1 MTFNFKHIAAASMFV
16 AAGLAQAAP
25 VTINVGGSW
34 NGLTATGTATLTF
47 SADLLGALDTG
58 KIELSN
64 YGNATSSIVKD
75 ADGFYVSASAAIAP
89 IRESLLG
96 AQLLLLDGTFWT
108 ETELVDAG
116 LGHATARDMAHLPVG
131 GPNGSVAQCAD
142 LGIERKLL
150 THINNT
156 NPLLDPR
163 SPERAW
169 IESQGWALAEDGQ
182 RFAL

>member
-1 MTFNFKHIAAASMFV
+1 MRTQPRFRYHV
-16 AAGLAQAAP
+16 P
-25 VTINVGGSW
+25 P
-34 NGLTATGTATLTF
+34 
-47 SADLLGALDTG
+47 LD
-58 KIELSN
+58 
-64 YGNATSSIVKD
+64 ARRAHD
-75 ADGFYVSASAAIAP
+75 
-89 IRESLLG
+89 
-96 AQLLLLDGTFWT
+96 
-108 ETELVDAG
+108 LVDAG